1 MVEKNLV
8 QISGKRWII
17 QYLFRQPESLLENIF
32 TSILTSKYSQINVKV
47 EIMKWKKTWEK
58 IYSWDGMRLT
68 KFYSHKAPTNLPP
81 LKFKVLLVKR
91 HKTKLKKKM
100 GAKGFATHDKWLLFT
115 ICMHHKEKRINNLVK
130 MGWRI

>member
-91 HKTKLKKKM
+91 HKTKLKKKKWGQKALQHM
-100 GAKGFATHDKWLLFT
+100 TNGYYSQYVCIIRRKG
-115 ICMHHKEKRINNLVK
+115 
-130 MGWRI
+130 